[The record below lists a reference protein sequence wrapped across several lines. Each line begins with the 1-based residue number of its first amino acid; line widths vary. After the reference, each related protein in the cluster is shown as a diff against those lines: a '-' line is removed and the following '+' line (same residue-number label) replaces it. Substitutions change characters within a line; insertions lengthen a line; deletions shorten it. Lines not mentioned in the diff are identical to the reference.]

1 MIKYFSFLL
10 LMLAGLSCTKD
21 VTKRTE
27 VYFNDF
33 ENRDVKNIEISNAQG
48 LLNPNQ
54 IVGFNGNKVLGQFNN
69 GAYVQ
74 ITVGSLPRHNRLKIE
89 FDLYIHDKW
98 TGNSIEAGK
107 TQPDLWVLSV
117 DQSYP
122 IFTTFSNTEGQAQC
136 FPENYSPDYHP
147 FPARGNAWE
156 VTLPGACALAGAPK
170 GTTLYKVDLFQQHA
184 GNLVRIAFTDQ
195 MQTALPLCEKSW
207 SVDNVRITAME
218 FF

>member
-10 LMLAGLSCTKD
+10 LIVTGFSCTKD

-48 LLNPNQ
+48 PQNPNQ
-54 IVGFNGNKVLGQFNN
+54 IVTYNGNKVLGQFNN
-69 GAYVQ
+69 GTYVQ
-74 ITVGSLPRHNRLKIE
+74 ITVGSLPKHNRLKIE

-98 TGNSIEAGK
+98 TGNKIEPGK
-107 TQPDLWVLSV
+107 TQPDLWVLGV

-122 IFTTFSNTEGQAQC
+122 IFTTFSNAEGQAQC
-136 FPENYSPDYHP
+136 FPENYRPGYYP

-156 VTLPGACALAGAPK
+156 VTLPGACALASERK
-170 GTTLYKVDLFQQHA
+170 GTTLYKVDLFQLHSD
-184 GNLVRIAFTDQ
+184 NLVRISFTDQ

-207 SVDNVRITAME
+207 SVDNVRVTAME